1 MIGQTIAH
9 YRITE
14 KLGAGGMGVVYKA
27 TDLKLERTVAL
38 KFLPHDTTI
47 NEHEKDRL
55 WREARAA
62 SSLDHANIGVI
73 YGLEESPDGQI
84 FIVMGYYEGETLA
97 QKIARGLLS
106 VSESVNIAMQIASG
120 LAAAH
125 ARNIVHRDIKPS
137 NVIVTNDRVVKI
149 VDFGLARMAST
160 ASATHSITTTG
171 TLPYMA
177 PEQILGEAIDQ
188 RSDVWALGVILV
200 QMLTG
205 SHPFLRPNTGAMT
218 FAILNQPPTA
228 VDAVVPLL
236 QPIVLRALSKLPAHR
251 YAGGREILG
260 DLEAA
265 RAQLSGTVGATEPPT
280 ATRAI
285 NTRELEEFMAHATTP
300 RWTGPQTPQSPQAP
314 QAPASEGGRYNS
326 GSATTKSRAWLYTG
340 LGALA
345 MALLAAGL
353 FFSPAT
359 RQAVAGLFA
368 GSGGEKHIAVLP
380 IDNADSDPANA
391 AVADGLMDSL
401 TGKLSNLDETQRSL
415 WVVPASVVRSR
426 KITDP
431 AAAYHD
437 LGATMV
443 VKGKIQRTGQAV
455 QLTVD
460 LINAKDLRQI
470 GSATIE
476 DAAGDLASLQ
486 NDAVSRLAR
495 MMNIRVSADT
505 LRAQAVSATPTAYE
519 GYLKAL
525 GYIQRYDKPGNLDTA
540 IAALQSAVQTDQRF
554 ALGYAELGEAYRLK
568 NQVDPNP
575 QWITEASAN
584 LQRASQLDDHLA
596 TTYVSLGM
604 LHTSLSQNDLAQQ
617 EFEKALR
624 INPRDASA
632 LTGLARNYEHMGR
645 TADAEA
651 TFKKAVALRP
661 DYWDGYNSLGWFYL
675 RQERKSEAIA
685 QFRHVIEL
693 TPDNAAAWSNLASAY
708 LSVNDAPSRDL
719 AETALQKSLA
729 IAPTYAAYANLG
741 VLYLDEKRYKDS
753 AATTQK
759 ALELNAGNY
768 LVWDNL
774 RIASEWM
781 KDDALTRNA
790 RDKTLALLEPYAVAH
805 PQDATAQS
813 MLAKMYAGKGDHD
826 KAVQHIAAAL
836 ELGPKDSDVLGDAAE
851 TYEMMGERDK
861 AISYAKASLAA
872 GTTPQGLAGRPAL
885 QSLLHAIEQD
895 KSFRSSGKN

>member
-9 YRITE
+9 YRVTE

-47 NEHEKDRL
+47 NAHEKERL

-73 YGLEESPDGQI
+73 YGLEEAADGQI
-84 FIVMGYYEGETLA
+84 FIVMGYYQGETLA

-106 VSESVNIAMQIASG
+106 VSDSVNIAMQIASG

-149 VDFGLARMAST
+149 VDFGLARLAST

-218 FAILNQPPTA
+218 FAILNQPPA
-228 VDAVVPLL
+228 AIDAVVPLL
-236 QPIVLRALSKLPAHR
+236 QPIVLRALSKQPAHR

-280 ATRAI
+280 ATRAV

-300 RWTGPQTPQSPQAP
+300 RWTGPQAT
-314 QAPASEGGRYNS
+314 ASEGRRYN
-326 GSATTKSRAWLYTG
+326 GLKTRAWVYTA
-340 LGALA
+340 LGALTI
-345 MALLAAGL
+345 ALLAAAL

-380 IDNADSDPANA
+380 IDNADTDPANA

-476 DAAGDLASLQ
+476 DAAGDLAALQ
-486 NDAVSRLAR
+486 NDAVARLAR

-505 LRAQAVSATPTAYE
+505 LRAEAVSAAPTSYE

-525 GYIQRYDKPGNLDTA
+525 GYIQRYDKPGNLDLA
-540 IAALQSAVQTDQRF
+540 ITALQAAVQTDPRF

-575 QWITEASAN
+575 KWITEASAN

-617 EFEKALR
+617 EFEKALQ

-632 LTGLARNYEHMGR
+632 LSGLARNYEHMGR

-675 RQERKSEAIA
+675 RQERKSAAIA

-708 LSVNDAPSRDL
+708 LSVNDAPSRDE
-719 AETALQKSLA
+719 AEKALQKSLT

-753 AATTQK
+753 AETTQK

-790 RDKTLALLEPYAVAH
+790 RDKTLALLEPYALAH
-805 PQDATAQS
+805 PQDATAQAL
-813 MLAKMYAGKGDHD
+813 LAKMYAGKGEHE
-826 KAVQHIAAAL
+826 KAVQHISAAL
-836 ELGPKDSDVLGDAAE
+836 ELAPKDSDVMADTAE
-851 TYEMMGERDK
+851 TYEMLGERDK
-861 AISYAKASLAA
+861 ALSYAKASLAA

-885 QSLLHAIEQD
+885 QSLLQAIEQD

>member
-1 MIGQTIAH
+1 
-9 YRITE
+9 
-14 KLGAGGMGVVYKA
+14 MGVVYKA

-38 KFLPHDTTI
+38 KFLPQDTTI
-47 NEHEKDRL
+47 NEHEKERL

-73 YGLEESPDGQI
+73 YGIEEGPDGQI

-137 NVIVTNDRVVKI
+137 NVIVTNDRGVKI
-149 VDFGLARMAST
+149 VDFGLARLAST

-218 FAILNQPPTA
+218 FAILNQPPAA

-265 RAQLSGTVGATEPPT
+265 RAQLSGTVGVTDPPT
-280 ATRAI
+280 ATRAV

-300 RWTGPQTPQSPQAP
+300 RWTGPQTPQ
-314 QAPASEGGRYNS
+314 APASEGGRYNS
-326 GSATTKSRAWLYTG
+326 GPATAKNRAWLYTS

-345 MALLAAGL
+345 MAVLAATL

-380 IDNADSDPANA
+380 IDSAGNDPANA

-443 VKGKIQRTGQAV
+443 VKGKIQRTGQAI

-460 LINAKDLRQI
+460 LIDAKDLREI
-470 GSATIE
+470 GSATLE
-476 DAAGDLASLQ
+476 DAAGDLAALQ
-486 NDAVSRLAR
+486 NDAVARLAR

-505 LRAQAVSATPTAYE
+505 LRAEAVSAAPTSYE

-525 GYIQRYDKPGNLDTA
+525 GYIQRYDKPGNLDLA
-540 IAALQSAVQTDQRF
+540 IAALQAAVQTDPRF

-575 QWITEASAN
+575 KWITEASAN

-604 LHTSLSQNDLAQQ
+604 LHTSLSENDLAQQ
-617 EFEKALR
+617 EFAKALQ

-651 TFKKAVALRP
+651 AFKKAVALRP
-661 DYWDGYNSLGWFYL
+661 DYWDGYNSLGWFYTRL
-675 RQERKSEAIA
+675 GRNTDAIA
-685 QFRHVIEL
+685 QFRRVIEL
-693 TPDNAAAWSNLASAY
+693 TPDNATAWSNLAAAY
-708 LSVNDAPSRDL
+708 LDINDEASR
-719 AETALQKSLA
+719 AEGEKALQKSIA

-741 VLYLDEKRYKDS
+741 VLYLNEKRYKDS
-753 AATTQK
+753 AAMTRK
-759 ALELNAGNY
+759 ALELNDGNY

-774 RIASEWM
+774 RVASEWM
-781 KDDALTRNA
+781 KDEAQTRSA
-790 RDKTLALLEPYAVAH
+790 RDKTLALLEPFAAAH
-805 PQDATAQS
+805 TQDATAQS
-813 MLAKMYAGKGDHD
+813 MLAKIYAAKGERD
-826 KAVQHIAAAL
+826 KALQHMVASLALAA
-836 ELGPKDSDVLGDAAE
+836 KDSDVLGDAAE
-851 TYEMMGERDK
+851 TYEMLGERDK
-861 AISYAKASLAA
+861 ALTYAKDSLAT
-872 GTTPQGLAGRPAL
+872 GSTLEGLALRPGLQAL
-885 QSLLHAIEQD
+885 VQVMQQE

>member
-27 TDLKLERTVAL
+27 TDLKLQRTVAL

-47 NEHEKDRL
+47 NEHEKERL

-149 VDFGLARMAST
+149 VDFGLARLAST

-218 FAILNQPPTA
+218 FAILNQPPAA

-280 ATRAI
+280 ATRAV

-300 RWTGPQTPQSPQAP
+300 RWTGPPTPQIP
-314 QAPASEGGRYNS
+314 QAPASEGGRYN
-326 GSATTKSRAWLYTG
+326 GAVAAKGRAWLYTS

-345 MALLAAGL
+345 MAVFAAAL

-359 RQAVAGLFA
+359 RQAVAVFFA

-505 LRAQAVSATPTAYE
+505 LRAQAVSAAPTSYE

-525 GYIQRYDKPGNLDTA
+525 GYIQRYDKPGNLDMA
-540 IAALQSAVQTDQRF
+540 IAALQAAVQTDPRF

-575 QWITEASAN
+575 KWITEASAN

-617 EFEKALR
+617 EFEKALQ
-624 INPRDASA
+624 INPRDAST
-632 LTGLARNYEHMGR
+632 LSGLARNYEHMGR

-675 RQERKSEAIA
+675 RQERKGEAIA

-708 LSVNDAPSRDL
+708 LSVNDAPSRDE
-719 AETALQKSLA
+719 AEKALQKSLA

-759 ALELNAGNY
+759 ALKLNAGNY

-774 RIASEWM
+774 RIAGEWM
-781 KDDALTRNA
+781 KDDALTGNA
-790 RDKTLALLEPYAVAH
+790 RDRTLALLEPYAVAH

-813 MLAKMYAGKGDHD
+813 MLAKMYAGKGEHE
-826 KAVQHIAAAL
+826 KAVQHITAAL
-836 ELGPKDSDVLGDAAE
+836 ELAPKDSDVMADAAE
-851 TYEMMGERDK
+851 TYETLGEREK

-885 QSLLHAIEQD
+885 QALLQAMEQD
-895 KSFRSSGKN
+895 KNFRSSGKN

>member
-14 KLGAGGMGVVYKA
+14 KLGAGGMGIVYKA

-38 KFLPHDTTI
+38 KFLPQDSTI
-47 NEHEKDRL
+47 NEQEKERL
-55 WREARAA
+55 RREARSA

-120 LAAAH
+120 LASAH

-137 NVIVTNDRVVKI
+137 NVIVTNENVVKI

-218 FAILNQPPTA
+218 FAILNQPPA
-228 VDAVVPLL
+228 AIDAVVPLL
-236 QPIVLRALSKLPAHR
+236 QPIVLRALSKQPAHR

-265 RAQLSGTVGATEPPT
+265 RAQLSGTVVASDPPT
-280 ATRAI
+280 ATRAV

-300 RWTGPQTPQSPQAP
+300 RWAGAP
-314 QAPASEGGRYNS
+314 APASEAGRYN
-326 GSATTKSRAWLYTG
+326 GGPGKSLAWLYG
-340 LGALA
+340 GVGALVL
-345 MALLAAGL
+345 ALLAVCAL

-368 GSGGEKHIAVLP
+368 GGGEKHIAVLP
-380 IDNADSDPANA
+380 IDNVGDDPTNA

-426 KITDP
+426 KVTEP
-431 AAAYHD
+431 SAAFHD

-443 VKGKIQRTGQAV
+443 VKGKIERSGQAV

-460 LINAKDLRQI
+460 LIDAKELRQI
-470 GSATIE
+470 GSATLE
-476 DAAGDLASLQ
+476 DASGDLATLQ

-505 LRAQAVSATPTAYE
+505 LRAAAVNAAPTAYE
-519 GYLKAL
+519 AYLKAL
-525 GYIQRYDKPGNLDTA
+525 GYIQRYDKPGNLDLAVT
-540 IAALQSAVQTDQRF
+540 ALQGAVQTDPRF

-575 QWITEASAN
+575 KWITEASAN
-584 LQRASQLDDHLA
+584 LERASQLDDHLA

-604 LHTSLSQNDLAQQ
+604 LHASLSQNDLAQQ
-617 EFEKALR
+617 EFAKALE
-624 INPRDASA
+624 INPRDAAA
-632 LTGLARNYEHMGR
+632 LAGLAGNYEHMGR
-645 TADAEA
+645 IADAEA
-651 TFKKAVALRP
+651 TFERAVALRP
-661 DYWDGYNSLGWFYL
+661 DYWDGYNSLGRFYL
-675 RQERKSEAIA
+675 RQERKTEAIA
-685 QFRHVIEL
+685 QFRRVIEL

-708 LSVNDAPSRDL
+708 LNINDAEAR
-719 AETALQKSLA
+719 AEAEKALQKSIA
-729 IAPTYAAYANLG
+729 IAPTYGAYANLG

-753 AATTQK
+753 AAMTRK

-781 KDDALTRNA
+781 NNDAQTRGA

-813 MLAKMYAGKGDHD
+813 LLAKTYAAGGERD
-826 KAVQHIAAAL
+826 KALQHVAASL
-836 ELGPKDSDVLGDAAE
+836 ELAPKDSDVLADAAE
-851 TYEMMGERDK
+851 TFETLHDRDR
-861 AISYAKASLAA
+861 ALTYAKASLAA
-872 GTTPQGLAGRPAL
+872 GTTPEGLAGRRAL
-885 QSLLHAIEQD
+885 QSLLQD